1 MRRMSTFVVTA
12 AMAAGVVFTALPA
25 QSAVASGGITCNV
38 AELHQQIT
46 RLRDRAA
53 RLDHSGD
60 HSGARSARSE
70 ADALQRKMQWCI
82 DSDNNV

>member
-1 MRRMSTFVVTA
+1 MRRMSTLVVTA

-25 QSAVASGGITCNV
+25 QSAVAGTITCDV
-38 AELHQQIT
+38 PAMHQQIA

-60 HSGARSARSE
+60 HSGAQRTRSE
-70 ADALQRKMQWCI
+70 ANALQQRMQWCI
-82 DSDNNV
+82 DAENNA